1 MFSFLD
7 PKEDAIEKSK
17 FLTAFCK
24 GVTEQN
30 NMLHLDQLGAELSEK
45 VLQYWMANINRSLSN
60 YQVRDHPY
68 ITPAKVGW
76 VRKIAI
82 FADVQYYIFSIY
94 ADVLRVSGWVRKSPK
109 MC

>member
-68 ITPAKVGW
+68 ITPAKGLGGVGLE
-76 VRKIAI
+76 KLQ
-82 FADVQYYIFSIY
+82 FLLMFSTIY
-94 ADVLRVSGWVRKSPK
+94 ASCFTKGE
-109 MC
+109 

>member
-30 NMLHLDQLGAELSEK
+30 NMLHLTQLGAELSEK

-60 YQVRDHPY
+60 YQVTFFTTFLLQANLNLRN
-68 ITPAKVGW
+68 
-76 VRKIAI
+76 
-82 FADVQYYIFSIY
+82 FY
-94 ADVLRVSGWVRKSPK
+94 A
-109 MC
+109 

>member
-60 YQVRDHPY
+60 YQVRDHSY
-68 ITPAKVGW
+68 ITSAEVGGW
-76 VRKIAI
+76 VGSERLQFLQMFIT
-82 FADVQYYIFSIY
+82 IY
-94 ADVLRVSGWVRKSPK
+94 ADVGWVGKSEK
-109 MC
+109 V